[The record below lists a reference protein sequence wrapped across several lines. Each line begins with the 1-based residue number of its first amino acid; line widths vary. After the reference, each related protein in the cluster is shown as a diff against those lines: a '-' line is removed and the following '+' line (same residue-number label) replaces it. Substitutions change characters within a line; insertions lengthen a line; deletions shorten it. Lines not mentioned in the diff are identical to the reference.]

1 MKSKITTSY
10 SNFPS
15 IAGSTMYKTMKSP
28 LRRKSIEIIN
38 NNNPKTN
45 NLNNTSKHFYPKTLK
60 NLIKKRPLSPESQ
73 SLSKAETDDTLF
85 GLSEVKIID
94 DKIHK
99 RNNNRQKVWQIKSNN
114 NIYGVNASKNK
125 QEIMD
130 IHFRTLRGDCMKN
143 FDLKSEIDKKKY
155 FPVEK
160 VDNIFEAEKIMQ
172 EIFLTRENQQKAY
185 KKFGGTNRIDMHTF
199 TNQNREIFL
208 KNILIN
214 LLNYERDKI
223 NNKEQAVSKA
233 LESANKEFEKDKNMF
248 QNFTISKTQQFKEL
262 EIKLG
267 EAVHN
272 NKLLFERTKILNQE
286 FRTTQDEIEKTIRD
300 ILKFK
305 SYADFVH
312 YALQP
317 YEQLTN
323 IKLDWVNIQKK
334 DKDIENVVSKLIHE
348 FDFLLSGYYK
358 IPEFFNDPIMLGN
371 IYFTLESNIIKLLS
385 KKEDDD
391 EELYKQR
398 KIQEVE
404 LSELKEKVKAHERE
418 LKDVKYD
425 YEKENMIVPPNY
437 KYQELIDTNMELIY
451 ELYSAIF
458 EKNITEKDKHKT
470 IIEIIK
476 ETNDCL
482 KLKEKN
488 MNYLIDEMQKIQ
500 NENEFIFK
508 KVLDRKK
515 NENKI
520 EKYKEGRENLRRLQ
534 EERNLRYLQR
544 MNRYKV
550 RGPIVYPPPYVLND
564 TKKKRE
570 IEKARNKIDE
580 KEMLYYY

>member
-1 MKSKITTSY
+1 
-10 SNFPS
+10 
-15 IAGSTMYKTMKSP
+15 
-28 LRRKSIEIIN
+28 
-38 NNNPKTN
+38 
-45 NLNNTSKHFYPKTLK
+45 
-60 NLIKKRPLSPESQ
+60 
-73 SLSKAETDDTLF
+73 
-85 GLSEVKIID
+85 
-94 DKIHK
+94 
-99 RNNNRQKVWQIKSNN
+99 
-114 NIYGVNASKNK
+114 
-125 QEIMD
+125 MD

-391 EELYKQR
+391 EEL
-398 KIQEVE
+398 
-404 LSELKEKVKAHERE
+404 
-418 LKDVKYD
+418 
-425 YEKENMIVPPNY
+425 
-437 KYQELIDTNMELIY
+437 
-451 ELYSAIF
+451 
-458 EKNITEKDKHKT
+458 
-470 IIEIIK
+470 
-476 ETNDCL
+476 
-482 KLKEKN
+482 
-488 MNYLIDEMQKIQ
+488 
-500 NENEFIFK
+500 
-508 KVLDRKK
+508 
-515 NENKI
+515 
-520 EKYKEGRENLRRLQ
+520 
-534 EERNLRYLQR
+534 
-544 MNRYKV
+544 
-550 RGPIVYPPPYVLND
+550 
-564 TKKKRE
+564 
-570 IEKARNKIDE
+570 
-580 KEMLYYY
+580 